1 VIVRQ
6 PRILIVE
13 DDVELRMML
22 RAALSLQGFDVEL
35 ARNGYEALQRID
47 RDPPHLLLL
56 DLGLPDVDGLT
67 VLEDIAARPDT
78 RRIPVVVI
86 TGSTDPLRSIDV
98 RCILRKPV
106 SPDKVVDV
114 VKDCL
119 SGETPGATASAAVH
133 PAFKAL

>member
-1 VIVRQ
+1 MKYGILPNMIGRQ

-22 RAALSLQGFDVEL
+22 RAALSLQGFDVEW

-47 RDPPHLLLL
+47 RHPPDLMLL

-67 VLEDIAARPDT
+67 VLEDLAARPDT
-78 RRIPVVVI
+78 GRIPVVVV
-86 TGSTDPLRSIDV
+86 TGSTDPLKHIDV

-106 SPDKVVDV
+106 SPDRVIDV
-114 VKDCL
+114 VKGCL
-119 SGETPGATASAAVH
+119 AVGTPRTTA
-133 PAFKAL
+133 